1 MTQLSDDTRSGE
13 KRCSKCCQFKSLDDY
28 HSSIGSSDGR
38 QARCKPCKLEANRV
52 WRQANKGKVAKS
64 KKNYAFRNWEA
75 IRKHRREYMAGRKV
89 EATEYRRRW
98 NLAKRYGITIDQF
111 TEMLDSQG
119 GRCAVCGAEGGRQV
133 VDHDHETG
141 MVRGILCV
149 RCNVSIGGLGDSVE
163 GLMLAVR
170 YLEKANENGS
180 RG

>member
-1 MTQLSDDTRSGE
+1 
-13 KRCSKCCQFKSLDDY
+13 
-28 HSSIGSSDGR
+28 
-38 QARCKPCKLEANRV
+38 
-52 WRQANKGKVAKS
+52 
-64 KKNYAFRNWEA
+64 
-75 IRKHRREYMAGRKV
+75 MAGRKV